1 MNRLELISDEE
12 LEELEEKSERLESID
27 LHNIRYAISGVYNDE
42 GLFEVELKD
51 EDIKIFYLIER
62 NFIQVVAI
70 NMRGMSM
77 YSSTAYSF
85 FTKTFYKS
93 KDIGSL
99 KGRWMTLD
107 NISNDLIDAYTE
119 DLNGYLKEVA
129 RVDDRRS

>member
-99 KGRWMTLD
+99 EGMWMTLD
-107 NISNDLIDAYTE
+107 KINNDLIDAYTE
-119 DLNGYLKEVA
+119 DLNGFLKEVA